1 MNNFESLEQMYIRL
15 AYECKERGDMFGHSY
30 YMMRAFEVSCYE

>member
-30 YMMRAFEVSCYE
+30 YLKQAYLVHCG